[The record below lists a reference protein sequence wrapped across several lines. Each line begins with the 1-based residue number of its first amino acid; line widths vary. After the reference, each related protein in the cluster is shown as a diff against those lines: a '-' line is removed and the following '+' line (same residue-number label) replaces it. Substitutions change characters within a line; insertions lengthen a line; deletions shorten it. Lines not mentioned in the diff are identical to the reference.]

1 MTPGGRFKAIGNV
14 AILAAGL
21 STAGCSLS
29 SGNAFDG
36 LRGVFEPIAFMP
48 AGMSRAQAAAVVA
61 APVAEPAEPLAAAL
75 PAAAAALAAV
85 PAVPRPQ
92 GGRLL
97 GESSSV
103 VLRLLGK
110 PALRRTEAPGE
121 VWQYVAGACVIHLFL
136 YRGEQG
142 GEHRVQHVEAA
153 TRGLVPT
160 DAAACLGEVRLRRQ
174 AEAAKS

>member
-14 AILAAGL
+14 AMLAAGL

-29 SGNAFDG
+29 SGRTFDG

-61 APVAEPAEPLAAAL
+61 PPVAEPAEPRAAAL
-75 PAAAAALAAV
+75 PAAVAAV
-85 PAVPRPQ
+85 PGPQGEQPQ